1 LNPAVEPRAFSD
13 AAPSSFNLYR
23 IASGGQS
30 AKRPALRENAKSSK
44 TSGKP
49 NEEPKLFLPDP
60 ISARWFVPR
69 PSCPRPSPAPTP
81 AHVQD
86 CKESLMM
93 WKRGNKNMVGVDIG
107 SSSVKAVELQG
118 KNGEFQLVSLGYE
131 SLQPDSVVDGQ
142 IMELNSVSNAI
153 ANIFNEHKIKTTRV
167 AAGVNGHSVI
177 VKNIVLPQMTGDE
190 LQESFAWHAEEHI
203 PFDISDVNLDYHVTG
218 STPDAIQVLMAACKR
233 DKISNLKQTIQLAGK
248 QPVVIDVDAF
258 ALQNCYELNYD
269 PQPGQIVALL
279 NIGASTT
286 NINILNGDR
295 SVFTRDASFGGNQ
308 YTSLLQKELGLNFDQ
323 AEHVKRGMPLPEGV
337 EQREIAPILDTVS
350 DILALEIQKT
360 MDFYRATVEDGE
372 SAVGTILVS
381 GGGSKLNGLVDFLA
395 RQFEIPVEI
404 FDPFRKIKVDSRGFD
419 PEYMREMVPEMAI
432 AVGLA
437 LRGVDA
443 R

>member
-1 LNPAVEPRAFSD
+1 
-13 AAPSSFNLYR
+13 
-23 IASGGQS
+23 
-30 AKRPALRENAKSSK
+30 
-44 TSGKP
+44 
-49 NEEPKLFLPDP
+49 
-60 ISARWFVPR
+60 
-69 PSCPRPSPAPTP
+69 
-81 AHVQD
+81 
-86 CKESLMM
+86 MM
-93 WKRGNKNMVGVDIG
+93 WNSVKKSMVGVDIG

-118 KNGEFQLVSLGYE
+118 KNNDFQLVSLGYE
-131 SLQPDSVVDGQ
+131 GLQADSIVDGQ

-153 ANIFNEHKIKTTRV
+153 ANIFSEHKIKTTKV

-177 VKNIVLPQMTGDE
+177 VKNIVLPQMTEDE

-218 STPDAIQVLMAACKR
+218 SSADAIHVLMAACKR
-233 DKISNLKQTIQLAGK
+233 DKIANVKQAIQLAGK

-269 PQPGQIVALL
+269 PQPGQVVALL

-286 NINILNGDR
+286 NINILNGVR
-295 SVFTRDASFGGNQ
+295 SVFTRDATFGGNQ
-308 YTSLLQKELGLNFDQ
+308 YTSLLQKELGLTFDQ
-323 AEHVKRGMPLPEGV
+323 AERVKRGMPMPEGV
-337 EQREIAPILDTVS
+337 EPREIEPILDTVS

-372 SAVGTILVS
+372 SAVQKILVS
-381 GGGSKLNGLVDFLA
+381 GGGSKLRGLVEFLA
-395 RQFEIPVEI
+395 RRFEIPAEG
-404 FDPFRKIKVDSRGFD
+404 FDPFRRIRVDSRDFD
-419 PEYMREMVPEMAI
+419 SEYMREIVPEMAI